1 MCQCGFGDTDEVCG
15 TVFGGLCG
23 NGEREFGE
31 REGFEDFGEI
41 NGVGIYFLYFAFE
54 NEQSLKMKEKQSKD
68 KIRDKKKSLI
78 EEERKCM
85 IEEAIEADFI
95 KYDKVF
101 KQLAK

>member
-1 MCQCGFGDTDEVCG
+1 
-15 TVFGGLCG
+15 
-23 NGEREFGE
+23 
-31 REGFEDFGEI
+31 
-41 NGVGIYFLYFAFE
+41 
-54 NEQSLKMKEKQSKD
+54 MKEKQSKD